1 MSNELKAFLIY
12 AYAFIFV
19 YMFNSIL
26 LLAFIKLSLPP
37 FLFSLVGALTMG
49 VALFLTYR
57 WLSGRYFGVRD
68 SRRVLK
74 GWLYQFLPFI
84 VLSALLLFLSFSLLK
99 SPNLAIFIYLNLAV
113 GALYLTFKFSL
124 KKLLEES

>member
-19 YMFNSIL
+19 YMFNSLL

-68 SRRVLK
+68 GRRVLK

-84 VLSALLLFLSFSLLK
+84 VLSALLLFLSFSLVK